1 MTSGACDK
9 PTAGRLGLN
18 YKAGTAGAELPYK
31 AAIAFDDPRLGRPLA
46 LARPQLANVPGK
58 GQPKKVG
65 CLMGGQAVFWSKVV
79 VDMTYYRDFG
89 SVTKWQLDVLPS
101 LPLLSG
107 F

>member
-58 GQPKKVG
+58 RRPKKVG
-65 CLMGGQAVFWSKVV
+65 CLMGGQAVILSK
-79 VDMTYYRDFG
+79 
-89 SVTKWQLDVLPS
+89 
-101 LPLLSG
+101 
-107 F
+107 